1 MFKPTVS
8 KIWKN
13 RNIFLDAEEKKC
25 DSLNKMRRIEKEN
38 VENGSPING
47 REICL

>member
-13 RNIFLDAEEKKC
+13 RNVFLDAEEKIC
-25 DSLNKMRRIEKEN
+25 DSSNKLRRTEKEN

-47 REICL
+47 IEICL